1 MTPTDLVFDSGG
13 TACSAWHFAAQGKG
27 LVGPTGRPAV
37 VMAHGFGGTKDSGL
51 APFAERFAA
60 AGADVLAFDY
70 CGFGASAGTPRQS
83 ISLRRQVGD
92 YEAAVAAAQRL
103 PGVDP
108 NRIMLWGTSLS
119 GGHVLQV
126 AAGRDDIAGVIAMT
140 PLTNGWA
147 VSRTAAVRTDPLAA
161 LRWTLAGVGSRL
173 AVGRGGEA
181 TLMPLVGRPGEPG
194 AMALAG
200 AYESYTALAG
210 PTWRNEVDAA
220 VGLEVGR
227 IRATRWARK
236 LRCPLL
242 VQVGDFDRFVP
253 PSSVVKTAVA
263 GRAQVHHYPC
273 DHFDVWP
280 GNDWFDKAVDDQL
293 AFMERTLAPAVSS
306 EQISA

>member
-1 MTPTDLVFDSGG
+1 MTPTDITFESAGV
-13 TACSAWHFAAQGKG
+13 ACAAWHFTAQGQRLDSG
-27 LVGPTGRPAV
+27 AGRPAV

-70 CGFGASAGTPRQS
+70 RGFGASAGTPRQS
-83 ISLRRQVGD
+83 ISLARQVAD
-92 YEAAVAAAQRL
+92 YAAAVTAAQAL

-108 NRIMLWGTSLS
+108 NRIVLWGPSLS
-119 GGHVLQV
+119 GGHVIRV
-126 AAGRDDIAGVIAMT
+126 AAGRDDIAAVIAMT
-140 PLTNGWA
+140 PLTNGLA

-161 LRWTLAGVGSRL
+161 LRWTLAGVGSRV
-173 AVGRGGEA
+173 AVRRGGDA
-181 TLMPLVGRPGEPG
+181 TLMPLVGRPGAPG
-194 AMALAG
+194 AMTLDG

-210 PTWRNEVDAA
+210 PSWRNEVDAA

-227 IRATRWARK
+227 IRATGWAKR

-242 VQVGDFDRFVP
+242 VQIGDFDRFVP
-253 PSSVVKTAVA
+253 PASVVKTAVA

-280 GNDWFDKAVDDQL
+280 GNDWFDKAVGDQV
-293 AFMERTLAPAVSS
+293 AFLTRTLAPARVG
-306 EQISA
+306 QPAR